1 MNFIKKD
8 KSQALQLNQFSK
20 IILILLEEP
29 LLTMSIVTAFP
40 LKKFLIQLLSGIK
53 KCSS

>member
-8 KSQALQLNQFSK
+8 KSQALQLNQFSQ
-20 IILILLEEP
+20 ILLEEP